1 MTLPDLAGRTAL
13 LQRTMPNPR
22 AKVIIEGNLLAAE
35 ARKHAELGNK
45 VMGDTQ
51 KDTKNPGGNVEGLL
65 GGNGKPV
72 GSQAP
77 RPRDGRYFTQQPFKE
92 DPIYMIFYHNEKR

>member
-45 VMGDTQ
+45 VMGKRKWTKRTLEETS
-51 KDTKNPGGNVEGLL
+51 KDYWEEMEN
-65 GGNGKPV
+65 
-72 GSQAP
+72 QWI
-77 RPRDGRYFTQQPFKE
+77 R
-92 DPIYMIFYHNEKR
+92 KRLAHVTGTISSSSRSRRTRSI